1 MKSST
6 KVMKSHSSHL
16 LAAADDVPILGK
28 GENNMNERYSRQVLF
43 PGIGKEG
50 QEKIN
55 SKHVLIIGAGALGS
69 GSAEILTRAGV
80 GKLTIID
87 RDYVE
92 ASNLQRQQLYTEEDV
107 AEKLPKAAAAEQR
120 LRAINSDVEVRSLIG
135 DATPPLLEELV
146 AGVDLILDATD
157 NFETRMAINDVSQK
171 YNIPWIYGAC
181 VGSFG
186 MSFAI
191 IPGKTPCLN
200 CLLRTIPLQGMT
212 CDTGGI
218 ISPAVQMVVSH
229 QTAEAL
235 KILVEDWE
243 AVRASFVS
251 FDLWRNQ
258 YTSLKMGKAKFAG
271 CLSCGEERTYP
282 YLDHENMTKTSVLCG
297 RDTVQI
303 RPPKQGEISL
313 QQLAAQLSTLGY
325 SVKGN
330 PYLLSVEMEDERMV
344 IFNDGRAL
352 IHGTKDL
359 THAKSIYQRI
369 LG

>member
-1 MKSST
+1 M
-6 KVMKSHSSHL
+6 
-16 LAAADDVPILGK
+16 IG
-28 GENNMNERYSRQVLF
+28 MNERYSRQVLF
-43 PGIGKEG
+43 PEIGKVG
-50 QEKIN
+50 QEKI
-55 SKHVLIIGAGALGS
+55 SRKHVLIIGAGALGS
-69 GSAEILTRAGV
+69 GNAEILTRAGV
-80 GKLTIID
+80 GRLTIVD

-107 AEKLPKAAAAEQR
+107 AEKLPKAAAAEKR
-120 LRAINSDVEVRSLIG
+120 LKAINSDVEVRAIIG
-135 DATPPLLEELV
+135 DATPEMLEEL
-146 AGVDLILDATD
+146 AVDIDIMIDATD
-157 NFETRMAINDVSQK
+157 NFETRMVMNDVAQK
-171 YNIPWIYGAC
+171 YNVPWIYGAC

-186 MSFAI
+186 MSFSI

-218 ISPAVQMVVSH
+218 ISPTVQMVISH

-235 KILVEDWE
+235 KMLVEDWD
-243 AVRASFVS
+243 AVRTSFVS

-258 YTSLKMGKAKFAG
+258 YTSMKMSKARFAG
-271 CLSCGEERTYP
+271 CLSCGEGRTYP
-282 YLDHENMTKTSVLCG
+282 YLDYENMTKTTVLCG

-303 RPPKQGEISL
+303 RPAVLGKVSL
-313 QQLAAQLSTLGY
+313 EQLAGQLTALGY

-330 PYLLSVEMEDERMV
+330 PYLLSVEMGAERMV
-344 IFNDGRAL
+344 IFQDGRAL

-359 THAKSIYQRI
+359 THAKAIYQKI

>member
-1 MKSST
+1 
-6 KVMKSHSSHL
+6 
-16 LAAADDVPILGK
+16 
-28 GENNMNERYSRQVLF
+28 MNDRYSRQTLF

-50 QEKIN
+50 QEKI
-55 SKHVLIIGAGALGS
+55 SRKHVLLIGAGALGS
-69 GSAEILTRAGV
+69 GNAEVLARAGV
-80 GKLTIID
+80 GKITIFD

-107 AEKLPKAAAAEQR
+107 VEKLPKAAAAKKR
-120 LRAINSDVEVRSLIG
+120 LSAINSEVDIEAIIG
-135 DATPPLLEELV
+135 DATPEVLEER
-146 AGVDLILDATD
+146 ANGVDIIIDATD

-186 MSFAI
+186 MTFSI

-218 ISPAVQMVVSH
+218 ISPAVQMVIAH

-235 KILVEDWE
+235 KILAEDWE
-243 AVRASFVS
+243 AVRTSFVS

-258 YTSLKMGKAKFAG
+258 YTSMKMSKAKFVG
-271 CLSCGEERTYP
+271 CSSCGENRTYP
-282 YLDHENMTKTSVLCG
+282 YLDRENMTKTTVLCG

-303 RPPKQGEISL
+303 RPSSTGEISL
-313 QQLAAQLSTLGY
+313 EQLAGQLSSLGY
-325 SVKGN
+325 TVKGN
-330 PYLLSVEMEDERMV
+330 PYLVSVEMGEERMV
-344 IFNDGRAL
+344 IFKDGRAL

>member
-1 MKSST
+1 
-6 KVMKSHSSHL
+6 
-16 LAAADDVPILGK
+16 
-28 GENNMNERYSRQVLF
+28 MNERYSRQVLF

-50 QEKIN
+50 QAKIN

-69 GSAEILTRAGV
+69 GSSEILTRAGV

-107 AEKLPKAAAAEQR
+107 AEKLPKAAAAEKR
-120 LRAINSDVEVRSLIG
+120 LRAINSDVDIRAIIG
-135 DATPPLLEELV
+135 DATPELLEELV
-146 AGVDLILDATD
+146 GDVDLMLDATD
-157 NFETRMAINDVSQK
+157 NFETRMMMNDISQK
-171 YNIPWIYGAC
+171 YKIPWIYGAC
-181 VGSFG
+181 VSSFG
-186 MSFAI
+186 MSFSI

-218 ISPAVQMVVSH
+218 ISPAVQMVIAH

-235 KILVEDWE
+235 KMLVEDWA
-243 AVRASFVS
+243 AVRTSFVS

-258 YTSLKMGKAKFAG
+258 YTSMKMSKAKFAG
-271 CLSCGEERTYP
+271 CLSCGEVRTYP
-282 YLDHENMTKTSVLCG
+282 YLDHENMTKTTVLCG

-303 RPPKQGEISL
+303 RPSSAGEISL
-313 QQLAAQLSTLGY
+313 DQLAGQLSALGY
-325 SVKGN
+325 LVKGN
-330 PYLLSVEMEDERMV
+330 PYLLSVEIGAERMV
-344 IFNDGRAL
+344 IFQDGRAL

-359 THAKSIYQRI
+359 THAKSLYQRI

>member
-1 MKSST
+1 
-6 KVMKSHSSHL
+6 
-16 LAAADDVPILGK
+16 
-28 GENNMNERYSRQVLF
+28 MNERYSRQVLF

-50 QEKIN
+50 QEKIR

-69 GSAEILTRAGV
+69 GNAEVMTRAGV
-80 GKLTIID
+80 GRITIID

-107 AEKLPKAAAAEQR
+107 AEKLPKAAAAEKR
-120 LRAINSDVEVRSLIG
+120 LRAINSDVEITAIIG
-135 DATPPLLEELV
+135 DATPPVLEGLV
-146 AGVDLILDATD
+146 TQVDLIIDATD

-171 YNIPWIYGAC
+171 YNVPWIYGAC
-181 VGSFG
+181 VGSYG
-186 MSFAI
+186 MSFSI

-218 ISPAVQMVVSH
+218 ISPAVQMVISY

-235 KILVEDWE
+235 KILVEDWD
-243 AVRASFVS
+243 AVRTSFVS

-258 YTSLKMGKAKFAG
+258 YTSLKMSKAKFAG

-282 YLDHENMTKTSVLCG
+282 YLDNQNMTKTTVLCG

-303 RPPKQGEISL
+303 RPAQAGDISL
-313 QQLAAQLSTLGY
+313 ERLAGQLGSLGY

-330 PYLLSVEMEDERMV
+330 PYLISVEMGDERMV

-359 THAKSIYQRI
+359 THAKTIYQRI

>member
-1 MKSST
+1 M
-6 KVMKSHSSHL
+6 M
-16 LAAADDVPILGK
+16 DG
-28 GENNMNERYSRQVLF
+28 RYSRQILF

-50 QEKIN
+50 QARIR

-69 GSAEILTRAGV
+69 GNAEVLTRAGV
-80 GKLTIID
+80 GKITIID

-107 AEKLPKAAAAEQR
+107 AEKLPKAAAAKKR
-120 LRAINSDVEVRSLIG
+120 LKAINSDVEICAVIG
-135 DATPPLLEELV
+135 DATPEWLEEHI
-146 AGVDLILDATD
+146 AGVDLMLDATD
-157 NFETRMAINDVSQK
+157 NFETRMAMNDVSQK
-171 YNIPWIYGAC
+171 YKVPWIYGAC

-186 MSFAI
+186 MSFSI

-218 ISPAVQMVVSH
+218 ISPAVQMVIAH

-235 KILVEDWE
+235 KMLAEEWDAI
-243 AVRASFVS
+243 RTTFVS

-258 YTSLKMGKAKFAG
+258 YTSLKMSKAKFDG
-271 CLSCGEERTYP
+271 CLSCGEHPFFP
-282 YLDHENMTKTSVLCG
+282 YLDRENMTKTTVLCG

-303 RPPKQGEISL
+303 RPSAARAVSL
-313 QQLAAQLSTLGY
+313 EKLAEQLSALGY
-325 SVKGN
+325 TVKGN
-330 PYLLSVEMEDERMV
+330 PYLLSVEMGLVRMV
-344 IFNDGRAL
+344 IFQDGRAL
-352 IHGTKDL
+352 VHGTKDL

>member
-1 MKSST
+1 
-6 KVMKSHSSHL
+6 
-16 LAAADDVPILGK
+16 
-28 GENNMNERYSRQVLF
+28 MNERYSRQVLF
-43 PGIGKEG
+43 LGIGKEG
-50 QEKIN
+50 QAKIS

-69 GSAEILTRAGV
+69 GSAEVLTRAGV

-92 ASNLQRQQLYTEEDV
+92 ASNLQRQQLYTEQDV
-107 AEKLPKAAAAEQR
+107 AEKLPKAAAAEKR
-120 LRAINSDVEVRSLIG
+120 LLAINSDVEVVSIIG
-135 DATPPLLEELV
+135 DATPQLLEELV
-146 AGVDLILDATD
+146 VGVDVMIDATD
-157 NFETRMAINDVSQK
+157 NFETRMAMNDVSQK
-171 YNIPWIYGAC
+171 YNVPWIYGAC

-186 MSFAI
+186 MTFSM

-200 CLLRTIPLQGMT
+200 CLLRSIPLQGMT

-218 ISPAVQMVVSH
+218 ISPAVQMVIAH

-235 KILVEDWE
+235 KMLVEDWD
-243 AVRASFVS
+243 AVRTSFVS

-258 YTSLKMGKAKFAG
+258 YTSLKMSKAKFAG
-271 CLSCGEERTYP
+271 CLSCGEDRTYP
-282 YLDHENMTKTSVLCG
+282 YLNHENMTKTTVLCG

-303 RPPKQGEISL
+303 RPSSVGEISL
-313 QQLAAQLSTLGY
+313 ERLAGQLSSLGY
-325 SVKGN
+325 VVKGN
-330 PYLLSVEMEDERMV
+330 PYLVSVEMGEERMV
-344 IFNDGRAL
+344 IFRDGRAL

>member
-1 MKSST
+1 
-6 KVMKSHSSHL
+6 
-16 LAAADDVPILGK
+16 
-28 GENNMNERYSRQVLF
+28 MNDRYSRQVLF

-50 QEKIN
+50 QAKI
-55 SKHVLIIGAGALGS
+55 SKKHVLIIGAGALGS
-69 GSAEILTRAGV
+69 GSSEILARAGV

-107 AEKLPKAAAAEQR
+107 AEKLPKAAAAEKR
-120 LRAINSDVEVRSLIG
+120 LRAINGDVEIQAIIG
-135 DATPPLLEELV
+135 DAIPELLEELV
-146 AGVDLILDATD
+146 GDVDLMLDATD
-157 NFETRMAINDVSQK
+157 NFETRMMMNDISQK

-186 MSFAI
+186 MSFSI

-218 ISPAVQMVVSH
+218 ISPAVQMVIAH
-229 QTAEAL
+229 QTAEAM
-235 KILVEDWE
+235 KMLVEDWD
-243 AVRASFVS
+243 AVRTSFVS

-258 YTSLKMGKAKFAG
+258 YTSMKMSKAKFAG

-282 YLDHENMTKTSVLCG
+282 YLDHENMTKTTVLCG

-303 RPPKQGEISL
+303 RPSAAGEISL
-313 QQLAAQLSTLGY
+313 EQLSGQLSGLGY
-325 SVKGN
+325 TVKGN
-330 PYLLSVEMEDERMV
+330 PYLLSVEIGTERIV
-344 IFNDGRAL
+344 IFQDGRAL

-359 THAKSIYQRI
+359 THAKSLYQRI

>member
-1 MKSST
+1 
-6 KVMKSHSSHL
+6 
-16 LAAADDVPILGK
+16 
-28 GENNMNERYSRQVLF
+28 MNDRYSRQVLF

-50 QEKIN
+50 QAKI
-55 SKHVLIIGAGALGS
+55 SKKHVLIIGAGALGS
-69 GSAEILTRAGV
+69 GSSEILTRAGV

-107 AEKLPKAAAAEQR
+107 LEKLPKAAAAEKR
-120 LRAINSDVEVRSLIG
+120 LGAINSAVEIRAIIG
-135 DATPPLLEELV
+135 DATPELLEELV
-146 AGVDLILDATD
+146 AGVDLMLDATD
-157 NFETRMAINDVSQK
+157 NFETRMMMNDISQK

-186 MSFAI
+186 MSFSI

-218 ISPAVQMVVSH
+218 ISPAVQMVIAH
-229 QTAEAL
+229 QTAEAM
-235 KILVEDWE
+235 KMLVEDWD
-243 AVRASFVS
+243 AVRTSFVS

-258 YTSLKMGKAKFAG
+258 YTSLKMSKAKFAG

-282 YLDHENMTKTSVLCG
+282 YLDHENMTKTTVLCG

-303 RPPKQGEISL
+303 RPSNKGEISL
-313 QQLAAQLSTLGY
+313 DNLAGQLSALGY
-325 SVKGN
+325 TVKGN
-330 PYLLSVEMEDERMV
+330 PYLLSVEIGAERMV
-344 IFNDGRAL
+344 IFQDGRAL

-359 THAKSIYQRI
+359 THAKSLYQRI

>member
-1 MKSST
+1 
-6 KVMKSHSSHL
+6 
-16 LAAADDVPILGK
+16 
-28 GENNMNERYSRQVLF
+28 MNDRYSRQILF
-43 PGIGKEG
+43 PGVGKEG
-50 QEKIN
+50 QEKI
-55 SKHVLIIGAGALGS
+55 SRKHVLIIGAGALGS
-69 GSAEILTRAGV
+69 GNAEILTRAGV
-80 GKLTIID
+80 GKISIID

-107 AEKLPKAAAAEQR
+107 NEKLPKATAAKKR
-120 LRAINSDVEVRSLIG
+120 LTAINSDVEIISIIG
-135 DATPPLLEELV
+135 DATSDVLEELV
-146 AGVDLILDATD
+146 GSVDIIVDATD

-186 MSFAI
+186 MSFSI

-200 CLLRTIPLQGMT
+200 CLLRAIPLQGMT

-218 ISPAVQMVVSH
+218 ISPAVQMVIAH

-235 KILVEDWE
+235 KILVEDWD
-243 AVRASFVS
+243 AVRTSFVS

-258 YTSLKMGKAKFAG
+258 YSSIKMTKAKFPG
-271 CLSCGEERTYP
+271 CLSCGENRTYP
-282 YLDHENMTKTSVLCG
+282 YLDHENRTKTTVLCG

-303 RPPKQGEISL
+303 RPSIAGEISL
-313 QQLAAQLSTLGY
+313 EKLAGQLGTLGY
-325 SVKGN
+325 DVLGN
-330 PYLLSVEMEDERMV
+330 PYLLSVEMGKERMV
-344 IFNDGRAL
+344 IFKDGRAL

-359 THAKSIYQRI
+359 THAKSLYQRI

>member
-1 MKSST
+1 
-6 KVMKSHSSHL
+6 
-16 LAAADDVPILGK
+16 
-28 GENNMNERYSRQVLF
+28 MNERYSRQVLF
-43 PGIGKEG
+43 PGIGQEG
-50 QEKIN
+50 QAKIS

-69 GSAEILTRAGV
+69 GSSEILARAGV

-107 AEKLPKAAAAEQR
+107 AEKLPKAAAAEKR
-120 LRAINSDVEVRSLIG
+120 LRAINSAVEIRAIIG
-135 DATPPLLEELV
+135 DATPELLEELV
-146 AGVDLILDATD
+146 GDVDLMLDATD
-157 NFETRMAINDVSQK
+157 NFETRMMMNDISQK
-171 YNIPWIYGAC
+171 YKIPWIYGAC

-186 MSFAI
+186 MSFSI

-218 ISPAVQMVVSH
+218 ISPAVQMVIAH

-235 KILVEDWE
+235 KMLVEDWD
-243 AVRASFVS
+243 AVRNSLVS

-258 YTSLKMGKAKFAG
+258 YTSMKMSKAKFAG

-282 YLDHENMTKTSVLCG
+282 YLDHENMTKTTVLCG

-303 RPPKQGEISL
+303 RPSSAGEISL
-313 QQLAAQLSTLGY
+313 DQLAGQLSALGY
-325 SVKGN
+325 TVKGN
-330 PYLLSVEMEDERMV
+330 PYLISVEIGAERMV
-344 IFNDGRAL
+344 IFQDGRAL

-359 THAKSIYQRI
+359 THAKSLYQRI

>member
-1 MKSST
+1 
-6 KVMKSHSSHL
+6 
-16 LAAADDVPILGK
+16 
-28 GENNMNERYSRQVLF
+28 MNERYSRQVLF

-50 QEKIN
+50 QAKIS

-69 GSAEILTRAGV
+69 GNAEILTRAGV
-80 GKLTIID
+80 GRLTIID

-107 AEKLPKAAAAEQR
+107 AEKLPKAAAAEKR
-120 LRAINSDVEVRSLIG
+120 LKAINAAVEVRAIIG
-135 DATPPLLEELV
+135 DATPELLEELV
-146 AGVDLILDATD
+146 TGVDVMIDATD
-157 NFETRMAINDVSQK
+157 NFETRMAMNDAAQK
-171 YNIPWIYGAC
+171 YNVPWIYGAC

-186 MSFAI
+186 MSFSI

-218 ISPAVQMVVSH
+218 ISPTVQMVVSH
-229 QTAEAL
+229 QAAEAL
-235 KILVEDWE
+235 KMLVEDWQ
-243 AVRASFVS
+243 AVRTSFVS

-258 YTSLKMGKAKFAG
+258 YTSMKMTKAKFAG

-282 YLDHENMTKTSVLCG
+282 YLDHENMTKTTVLCG

-303 RPPKQGEISL
+303 RPSTAAEISL
-313 QQLAAQLSTLGY
+313 ERLAGQLSTLGY
-325 SVKGN
+325 NVKGN
-330 PYLLSVEMEDERMV
+330 PYLLSVEMENERMV
-344 IFNDGRAL
+344 IFQDGRAL

-359 THAKSIYQRI
+359 THAKTVYQRI

>member
-1 MKSST
+1 
-6 KVMKSHSSHL
+6 
-16 LAAADDVPILGK
+16 
-28 GENNMNERYSRQVLF
+28 MNERYSRQVLF

-50 QEKIN
+50 QEKIR

-69 GSAEILTRAGV
+69 GNAEVMTRAGV
-80 GKLTIID
+80 GKITIID

-107 AEKLPKAAAAEQR
+107 TEKLPKAVAAEKR
-120 LRAINSDVEVRSLIG
+120 LRAINSDVKITAIIG
-135 DATPPLLEELV
+135 DATPPVLEDLV
-146 AGVDLILDATD
+146 TNIDLIIDATD

-171 YNIPWIYGAC
+171 HNVPWIYGAC
-181 VGSFG
+181 VGSYG
-186 MSFAI
+186 MSFSI

-218 ISPAVQMVVSH
+218 ISPAVQMVISH
-229 QTAEAL
+229 QAAEAL
-235 KILVEDWE
+235 KILVEDWD
-243 AVRASFVS
+243 AVRTSFVS

-258 YTSLKMGKAKFAG
+258 YTSLKMSKAKFAG

-282 YLDHENMTKTSVLCG
+282 YLDNENMTKTTVLCG

-303 RPPKQGEISL
+303 RPSHQGEISL
-313 QQLAAQLSTLGY
+313 ERLAGQLGSLGY
-325 SVKGN
+325 TVKGN
-330 PYLLSVEMEDERMV
+330 PYLISVEMGDERMV

-359 THAKSIYQRI
+359 THAKTIYQRI